1 MPFGR
6 HRGVLLVDLP
16 PDYLTWLLGL
26 ELREPLRSA
35 VAAEAERRQ
44 RNTHTPQA
52 PHMPRLPRDAVPLA
66 EQIITAGYRSL
77 AQKHHPDRGG
87 ETRSMQRLNAAMS
100 WLRASIAQA
109 EPVA

>member
-6 HRGVLLVDLP
+6 HRGVLLTEVP
-16 PDYLTWLLGL
+16 PDYLAWLLGL

-44 RNTHTPQA
+44 RNAHTPPA
-52 PHMPRLPRDAVPLA
+52 PHTPRLARDALPLA

-87 ETRSMQRLNAAMS
+87 ETRAMQRLNDAVR
-100 WLRASIAQA
+100 WLRHSIAQ
-109 EPVA
+109 EESVA